1 MKTKFRLAIVMTAV
15 AVVLSGVGV
24 GAWIYARP
32 TVRVTLQVRNLDVRK
47 VVRILERQTGR
58 TIVVQS
64 NVTGVVTLNAKNLPL
79 EKALAI
85 IGEQTFSQTG
95 SIYPLYSN
103 SQALANLKSILN
115 GESPSFAGWTNLQRN
130 GTQLRFGGAGPR
142 REEAANGTPQ
152 TVSLNISF
160 EELSFAALAFSRLTP
175 ARVVVEDGATNRVSV
190 SLRNAPVTEAVA
202 TLAKKAGRK
211 WTRLY
216 VLSRGGPARG
226 SGIASTMSDEE
237 AVQREVLNDELLAT
251 LPPDEREKR
260 EEAEVERQKRFAEMK
275 NMTPAERAQS
285 RAQTQPPGGSQRML
299 ERLKESTP
307 EQRAAQK
314 RQMTQM
320 RAATVGGSGGVIPP
334 MTRN

>member
-1 MKTKFRLAIVMTAV
+1 MKTKFRLAVVMTAV
-15 AVVLSGVGV
+15 AVILSAVGV

-32 TVRVTLQVRNLDVRK
+32 TDRVTLQVRNLDVRK
-47 VVRILERQTGR
+47 VVRLLERQTGQ

-64 NVTGVVTLNAKNLPL
+64 NVTGAVTLNAKNLPL
-79 EKALAI
+79 EKTLAI
-85 IGEQTFSQTG
+85 IGEQTFSRTRT
-95 SIYPLYSN
+95 IYPLYSN
-103 SQALANLKSILN
+103 SQALVNLKSILS
-115 GESPSFAGWTNLQRN
+115 GESASSVGWTNLQGN
-130 GTQLRFGGAGPR
+130 GTPFKFAAGPR
-142 REEAANGTPQ
+142 REEAMNGTTQ

-175 ARVVVEDGATNRVSV
+175 ARVVVEDGATNRVSL

-202 TLAKKAGRK
+202 ALAKKAGRK

-216 VLSRGGPARG
+216 VLSRGGPERG
-226 SGIASTMSDEE
+226 PGIAGTISDEE

-260 EEAEVERQKRFAEMK
+260 EQTEVERQKRFAEMK
-275 NMTPAERAQS
+275 NMTPTERAQS
-285 RAQTQPPGGSQRML
+285 RAQTPPPGGSQRML

-307 EQRAAQK
+307 EQRAAQR
-314 RQMTQM
+314 RQMAQR
-320 RAATVGGSGGVIPP
+320 RAANLGGSGGAISS